1 MEKMLRGRRKFSVLE
16 TRNDGVKFTCP
27 PLLSLSQHHQSLRER
42 YDSAQRAIVEEVLGI
57 AAGYSQPLSTLSS
70 LLATLDVLLRF
81 SLSLSLLSLSLSL
94 SLSPVSC
101 LYLFLCS
108 FAHISTMAPMPYVRP
123 TLLPMGMYILSGCC
137 QIPSL
142 VPLSRRGSDR
152 AERLSP
158 SMSRATRWHLIHL
171 KRRLSLSR
179 SASL

>member
-81 SLSLSLLSLSLSL
+81 SLSLFLSL
-94 SLSPVSC
+94 SC

>member
-81 SLSLSLLSLSLSL
+81 SLSLSI
-94 SLSPVSC
+94 SPVSISFSAALPIYLPWLQC
-101 LYLFLCS
+101 LTS
-108 FAHISTMAPMPYVRP
+108 DQPYCPWVCI
-123 TLLPMGMYILSGCC
+123 Y
-137 QIPSL
+137 
-142 VPLSRRGSDR
+142 
-152 AERLSP
+152 
-158 SMSRATRWHLIHL
+158 
-171 KRRLSLSR
+171 
-179 SASL
+179 

>member
-81 SLSLSLLSLSLSL
+81 SLSLSI
-94 SLSPVSC
+94 SC

-123 TLLPMGMYILSGCC
+123 TLLPMGMYILSGSC